1 MVMVKKHIS
10 KFVERI
16 SVQCDNV
23 IVLKLSRTLFG
34 TEDDSLYLSTY
45 VPPPAA
51 VLSTTQRTPTVI
63 LQKSKSVF
71 VIFLRS

>member
-1 MVMVKKHIS
+1 MVKKHIS
-10 KFVERI
+10 KSVERI

-34 TEDDSLYLSTY
+34 TEDDCLYLST
-45 VPPPAA
+45 A